1 MCYFGGVERIGVRE
15 LRQSA
20 SRYLALVKAGET
32 VEVTERGELIA
43 LLVPVQ
49 RSRVARDRLIAAG
62 RIIPAS
68 SATGRLRSL
77 RPLPIPAGEPT
88 NQELL
93 DAEREDRL

>member
-1 MCYFGGVERIGVRE
+1 MERIGVRE
-15 LRQSA
+15 LRQNA

-43 LLVPVQ
+43 LLAPPGD
-49 RSRVARDRLIAAG
+49 ARNTRERLLASGRLI
-62 RIIPAS
+62 PATS
-68 SATGRLRSL
+68 PSGRLRS
-77 RPLPIPAGEPT
+77 PSPIQIAAGEPS